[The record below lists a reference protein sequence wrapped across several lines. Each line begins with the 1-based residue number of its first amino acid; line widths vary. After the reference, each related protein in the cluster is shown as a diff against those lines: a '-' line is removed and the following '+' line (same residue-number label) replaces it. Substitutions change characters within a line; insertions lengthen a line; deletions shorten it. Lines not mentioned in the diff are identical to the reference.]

1 MRTCYEY
8 YYDKKGNRL
17 VKNLGRT
24 KHLGNDIEIIL
35 KSFGIDSSFKVP
47 HVNKSNHKNHS
58 EYFTIKLIKNYV
70 YKKYSKD
77 IELYKKVVNEIKILE
92 VNLNNL
98 TKA

>member
-1 MRTCYEY
+1 
-8 YYDKKGNRL
+8 
-17 VKNLGRT
+17 
-24 KHLGNDIEIIL
+24 
-35 KSFGIDSSFKVP
+35 
-47 HVNKSNHKNHS
+47 
-58 EYFTIKLIKNYV
+58 LIKNYV